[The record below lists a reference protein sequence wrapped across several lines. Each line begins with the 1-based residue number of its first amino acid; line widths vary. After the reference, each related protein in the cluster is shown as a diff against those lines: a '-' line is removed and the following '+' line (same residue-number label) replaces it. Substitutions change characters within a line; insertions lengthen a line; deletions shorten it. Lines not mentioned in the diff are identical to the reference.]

1 MTDQIL
7 GRTTVDL
14 SHMSREDLQL
24 FRRHLLGVLAMIDR
38 LLGLHKKD
46 LTSFQK

>member
-38 LLGLHKKD
+38 LLGLHREVKK
-46 LTSFQK
+46 